1 MRALVFLLACTAC
14 TGSFVL
20 SLIFNKINSLALMTS
35 FSRGFFLIGCA
46 FAWLVAVDIAD
57 LFFHTSFLFQG
68 LYRPLVVRS
77 LLTLALW
84 YLVIECLRQ
93 RKNIGENERGI
104 ER

>member
-20 SLIFNKINSLALMTS
+20 SLIFHKTNGLALMTS

-46 FAWLVAVDIAD
+46 LAWVVAVDMAD
-57 LFFHTSFLFQG
+57 LFFHIPVFFQG
-68 LYRPLVVRS
+68 LYRPFVARS

-84 YLVIECLRQ
+84 YLVLECLRQ
-93 RKNIGENERGI
+93 RKNTSHEPHD
-104 ER
+104 